1 VHNWLCEKIGALH
14 AAYAQ
19 SVRNLRCEAVKAA
32 PIPSPHLQLS
42 WSNRWSNEVCSP
54 FAGHQLSS
62 KNQQLA
68 NSLPQE
74 LAIHDPGGHFGCFPP
89 IRLLQ
94 FRAASPLSL
103 TLLSCKMKTAAQLEA
118 EAVEAAGCRCQCNS
132 SSQTGTVWYWYIRYT
147 RIYVV
152 YTRSADWTI
161 CNQQLP
167 IAISHHSLMAGKD
180 GAARSKV
187 NLVARPSHYLLRISG
202 GERGAFIE
210 LVEQILINLIQQF
223 KIFLLFQLLQHAFK
237 VKLRNFWVFKK
248 LI

>member
-1 VHNWLCEKIGALH
+1 MFQLSWSREWEFWQDRMLNAILRNGSAARKSSVDESQPGAKPQGICSAIQPFNHYPNPPHSPPHPADWMTHSVHNWLCEKIGALH

-74 LAIHDPGGHFGCFPP
+74 LAIHDPGGYFGCFPP
-89 IRLLQ
+89 MRLLQ

-118 EAVEAAGCRCQCNS
+118 EAVEAADCRCQCNS
-132 SSQTGTVWYWYIRYT
+132 SSQTGTV
-147 RIYVV
+147 
-152 YTRSADWTI
+152 
-161 CNQQLP
+161 
-167 IAISHHSLMAGKD
+167 
-180 GAARSKV
+180 
-187 NLVARPSHYLLRISG
+187 
-202 GERGAFIE
+202 
-210 LVEQILINLIQQF
+210 
-223 KIFLLFQLLQHAFK
+223 
-237 VKLRNFWVFKK
+237 
-248 LI
+248 

>member
-1 VHNWLCEKIGALH
+1 MHNWLCEKIGALH

-94 FRAASPLSL
+94 FRVASPLSL

-132 SSQTGTVWYWYIRYT
+132 SSQTGTV
-147 RIYVV
+147 
-152 YTRSADWTI
+152 
-161 CNQQLP
+161 
-167 IAISHHSLMAGKD
+167 
-180 GAARSKV
+180 
-187 NLVARPSHYLLRISG
+187 
-202 GERGAFIE
+202 
-210 LVEQILINLIQQF
+210 
-223 KIFLLFQLLQHAFK
+223 
-237 VKLRNFWVFKK
+237 
-248 LI
+248 